1 MSRPLT
7 FLLGL
12 VLAVPLSSFGGALHV
27 TLADNKGKPV
37 EDAVVSLVKTDGPMP
52 APVPLAHV
60 EITQQGQQFSPY
72 VTVITVGTPV
82 VFPNKDTVQHHVYS
96 LSKPKKF
103 ELPLYAPGKAETIVF
118 DQPGLV
124 AIGCNI
130 HDWMA
135 AYLVVL
141 PTPWFAKTDAQGA
154 ATIEAPA
161 GSYRLEIWHP
171 RMAGP
176 VTKSVVLTDGAG
188 DPLAITLL
196 LKPDRRVRRAPD
208 GKSTGY

>member
-1 MSRPLT
+1 MPRPLT
-7 FLLGL
+7 SLLL
-12 VLAVPLSSFGGALHV
+12 SLA
-27 TLADNKGKPV
+27 LAAPSAVSAATFRVSLTDNKGKPV
-37 EDAVVSLVKTDGPMP
+37 EDAVVSLVKTGAPP
-52 APVPLAHV
+52 AVPALPPV
-60 EITQQGQQFSPY
+60 EITQQGQQFAPY
-72 VTVITVGTPV
+72 VTAITVGTPV

-103 ELPLYAPGKAETIVF
+103 ELPLYAPGKAESIVF

-130 HDWMA
+130 HDWMV

-141 PTPWFAKTDAQGA
+141 PTPWFAKSDASGA
-154 ATIEAPA
+154 AAIEAPA
-161 GSYRLEIWHP
+161 GSYQMEIWHP

-176 VTKSVVLTDGAG
+176 VTKPATLTEAG
-188 DPLAITLL
+188 SDPLTVTVV

-208 GKSTGY
+208 GKNGAY